1 MRKWIPF
8 ILAFLLTGCGV
19 TQPSVHTPGPGKRA
33 VENIQVENY
42 FETGANTE
50 YFEKIPSRVVVIGA
64 NETETLLDL
73 GVADAILCADDGQN
87 NRQYNF
93 KEANRKIFETLPRI
107 DRKMITAEHMLELAP
122 DLIIAEQQFFSK
134 NRLGSTAYWN
144 EKGIYTMVP
153 LNTTSPG
160 KMNQRETI
168 DKEMKYIEDLG
179 VIFHKEEK
187 AKEIV
192 DATYGRIR
200 EIAEAVKDREKP
212 KVMILDRMSILAS
225 YGKQKI
231 AGDMASAIGGVVPD
245 TPAAVSDEELMKI
258 NPDVVFF
265 VFYGDEEAELAFL
278 KEKRAFQHLNFVK
291 NHRLYGIPLKFVYG
305 PQTRTI
311 DAINYM
317 AERMYGNGI

>member
-1 MRKWIPF
+1 MKKWIPF
-8 ILAFLLTGCGV
+8 VLLFLFSGCGV
-19 TQPSVHTPGPGKRA
+19 EKSPVHMEGAGKRA

-42 FETGANTE
+42 YETGKNLE
-50 YFEKIPSRVVVIGA
+50 YFREVPSRVVVIGA

-73 GVADAILCADDGQN
+73 GVAGSILCADDGQN
-87 NRQYNF
+87 NARYNF
-93 KEANRKIFETLPRI
+93 KEENRKIFETLPKI
-107 DRKMITAEHMLELAP
+107 DRKTITAEHLLALSP

-144 EKGIYTMVP
+144 EKGVYTMVP

-160 KMNQRETI
+160 KMNQAETI
-168 DKEMKYIEDLG
+168 EKEMKYIEDLG

-192 DATYGRIR
+192 DATYRR
-200 EIAEAVKDREKP
+200 IAEINEMGKHKPKP

-231 AGDMASAIGGVVPD
+231 AGAMASAIGGDVPD
-245 TPAAVSDEELMKI
+245 TPAAVSDEMLIKI

-265 VFYGDEEAELAFL
+265 VFYRDEEAELAFL
-278 KEKRAFQHLNFVK
+278 KEKKAFQHLHFIQNE
-291 NHRLYGIPLKFVYG
+291 RLYGIPLKYVYG
-305 PQTRTI
+305 PQSRTI

-317 AERMYGNGI
+317 AERMYGLE